1 MMRTPILMLL
11 VAMTLPA
18 LRAQPQAAGGSTV
31 SVQYSG
37 SAGGDLTR
45 AGVAAGDVEVRT
57 VGAAWRTSFALTPA
71 TQLEFGVN
79 WESFDFDRSTLS
91 GVPDTLQETSIVLG
105 AAHRV
110 GSSWRLTATTRPGF
124 YGDDEGRD
132 GDAFNAPMLLLA
144 MWRQSPELGW
154 AFGLRVDW
162 LSERAVIPLV
172 GVNWKFAPDWEFVL
186 GMPKAGVSYQAN
198 DALKLT
204 LGASVQ
210 GGNFHVARDPRT
222 GGTISSTFLQDTTL
236 DYHEIRVG
244 LAADWKLN
252 ERFSIL
258 AEAGVITDQKFD
270 YFDRGYTL
278 DGGGIGFFTVGLTG
292 RF

>member
-1 MMRTPILMLL
+1 MRIPLL
-11 VAMTLPA
+11 LLLLGLTLAP
-18 LRAQPQAAGGSTV
+18 LSAQRQAAGGSNV
-31 SVQYSG
+31 RVHYSG
-37 SAGGDLTR
+37 SAGSDLTR
-45 AGVAAGDVEVRT
+45 AGAAAGEVEVRAL
-57 VGAAWRTSFALTPA
+57 GATWRSTAALSPA
-71 TQLEFGVN
+71 TQVEFGVN
-79 WESFDFDRSTLS
+79 WESFDFDRSALN
-91 GVPDTLQETSIVLG
+91 GVPDTLQEASIVLG
-105 AAHRV
+105 LAHRA
-110 GSSWRLTATTRPGF
+110 GSAWRITATARPGF
-124 YGDDEGRD
+124 YGDDEGME
-132 GDAFNAPMLLLA
+132 GDAFNVPLLLLA
-144 MWRQSPELGW
+144 LWRQSPELAW
-154 AFGLRVDW
+154 AFGLRADW

-172 GVNWKFAPDWEFVL
+172 GVNWRFAPDWEFVL

>member
-1 MMRTPILMLL
+1 MRTSILLL
-11 VAMTLPA
+11 LPGLLLPT
-18 LRAQPQAAGGSTV
+18 LRAQPQAAGGGSTV
-31 SVQYSG
+31 TVQYSG
-37 SAGGDLTR
+37 SASSDLTH
-45 AGVAAGDVEVRT
+45 AGAAAGEVEVRALSAT
-57 VGAAWRTSFALTPA
+57 WRSSIALAPA

-91 GVPDTLQETSIVLG
+91 GVPDTLQEASLVVG

-110 GSSWRLTATTRPGF
+110 GTAWRLTATARPGF
-124 YGDDEGRD
+124 YGDDDGMD

-144 MWRQSPELGW
+144 LWRQSPELGW

-162 LSERAVIPLV
+162 LSERPVLPLV

-186 GMPKAGVSYQAN
+186 GMPKAGVSYRASE
-198 DALKLT
+198 ALKLT

-210 GGNFHVARDPRT
+210 GGNFHVARDPRL
-222 GGTISSTFLQDTTL
+222 GGATLLQDTTL

-252 ERFSIL
+252 EQFSLL

-278 DGGGIGFFTVGLTG
+278 DGGGVGFFTLGVTG